1 MTPFRSGLP
10 VDAIPHVEW
19 SVEDCPDLSMI
30 LSLLASCMHCPSPG
44 HLDAT

>member
-19 SVEDCPDLSMI
+19 SVEDCVPLISKIQCWMGM
-30 LSLLASCMHCPSPG
+30 LNWPS
-44 HLDAT
+44 TMYMS